1 MPQQQLTT
9 PQGWKNPFAFTMGPP
24 SETFG
29 RPRSFRHSHQNLPI
43 PKSIF
48 KKPVQLGRLRQ
59 AQQLKQ
65 RESNFS
71 VARSL
76 AAKSLEA
83 SHRGIR
89 AVPGLTSAPL
99 VSSRPTAVQHVP
111 ADFPCLQRFIMKK
124 QLQQEQRAQHDSQT
138 RTLAS
143 SGHNATSLSAP
154 AAEHTE
160 RSSDEPAELGIT
172 GVPVAVWEDTP
183 ADHDFVLDSD
193 DERLPALPSP
203 TAVDAAPSAAAI
215 MDTEASVADITVPD
229 TVHAEV
235 SAVEPTV
242 AVSHST
248 GADSVLPH
256 LAAST
261 ITAAEAVRNYVAAP
275 ITTAAETSHADLA
288 APTTTAAEA
297 TCTDLAAPTTTA
309 AEASHADLAAPAT
322 TAAEASCADLAAP
335 TTTAAETVP
344 TNVAAGDL
352 SSTDI
357 QHADTARTT
366 AAIDISAA
374 APLAVDM
381 EAVLAQQRQQ
391 GQLRAAATA
400 QASEADAA
408 AGSNTGGQYHQ
419 YESSHNGNQ
428 RAADESS
435 LTQGHMASAAVTG
448 GDNHMQQ
455 PSGEHVG
462 HGSAEPGKMGSEP
475 SAILPGPL
483 GQASPSMSLPFPLL
497 PFSASPASHGPSAFV
512 PISAAAIAASVAAKQ
527 KALADKT
534 RRSQRAAQK
543 AAQKAAEEAAALQ
556 RVLGG
561 KQT

>member
-1 MPQQQLTT
+1 M
-9 PQGWKNPFAFTMGPP
+9 
-24 SETFG
+24 
-29 RPRSFRHSHQNLPI
+29 
-43 PKSIF
+43 
-48 KKPVQLGRLRQ
+48 
-59 AQQLKQ
+59 
-65 RESNFS
+65 
-71 VARSL
+71 ARSL
-76 AAKSLEA
+76 AANPLEA
-83 SHRGIR
+83 SHSGIR

-124 QLQQEQRAQHDSQT
+124 QLQQEQRAQHDRQT

-143 SGHNATSLSAP
+143 SDHNATSLSAP

-183 ADHDFVLDSD
+183 ADHHSVLDSD

-215 MDTEASVADITVPD
+215 MDAEASVADITVPD

-275 ITTAAETSHADLA
+275 ITTAAEASHADLAAPITTAAEAPHADLA

-297 TCTDLAAPTTTA
+297 
-309 AEASHADLAAPAT
+309 
-322 TAAEASCADLAAP
+322 SCADFAAP

-344 TNVAAGDL
+344 TTVAAGDL
-352 SSTDI
+352 SSTDT

-366 AAIDISAA
+366 AAIDTSAA

-391 GQLRAAATA
+391 DQLRAAAKA

-408 AGSNTGGQYHQ
+408 AGSGTGGQYHQ
-419 YESSHNGNQ
+419 YESSCNGNQ
-428 RAADESS
+428 RAADQSS

-448 GDNHMQQ
+448 EDNHMQQ

-475 SAILPGPL
+475 PVILPGPL
-483 GQASPSMSLPFPLL
+483 GQASPSMTLPFPLL
-497 PFSASPASHGPSAFV
+497 PFGASPASHGPPAFV

-527 KALADKT
+527 KALADKI

>member
-65 RESNFS
+65 RQSNFS

-76 AAKSLEA
+76 AANPLEA
-83 SHRGIR
+83 SHSGIR

-124 QLQQEQRAQHDSQT
+124 QLQQEQRAQHDRQT

-143 SGHNATSLSAP
+143 SGHNATALSAP

-183 ADHDFVLDSD
+183 ADHGSVLDCD

-203 TAVDAAPSAAAI
+203 TAVDAASSAAAI
-215 MDTEASVADITVPD
+215 MDMEASVADITVPNS
-229 TVHAEV
+229 VHAEV
-235 SAVEPTV
+235 SAVEPTL
-242 AVSHST
+242 AVPHST
-248 GADSVLPH
+248 GADSVLPD
-256 LAAST
+256 LTAST
-261 ITAAEAVRNYVAAP
+261 ITAAEAVQTYVAVP
-275 ITTAAETSHADLA
+275 ITTAAE
-288 APTTTAAEA
+288 APH
-297 TCTDLAAPTTTA
+297 TDLAAPT
-309 AEASHADLAAPAT
+309 T

-344 TNVAAGDL
+344 INVAAGDL
-352 SSTDI
+352 SSTDT

-366 AAIDISAA
+366 AAIDTSAA

-391 GQLRAAATA
+391 DQLRAAAKT
-400 QASEADAA
+400 QASEAADAA
-408 AGSNTGGQYHQ
+408 VGSGTGG
-419 YESSHNGNQ
+419 YESSHGGSH
-428 RAADESS
+428 RAADRSS
-435 LTQGHMASAAVTG
+435 LNQGHMASVAVTG

-475 SAILPGPL
+475 SAILPGL
-483 GQASPSMSLPFPLL
+483 VGQASPSMSLPFPLL
-497 PFSASPASHGPSAFV
+497 PFSASPASHGPPAFV

-527 KALADKT
+527 KALADKI
-534 RRSQRAAQK
+534 RRSQRAAQRAAQK

>member
-1 MPQQQLTT
+1 M
-9 PQGWKNPFAFTMGPP
+9 
-24 SETFG
+24 
-29 RPRSFRHSHQNLPI
+29 
-43 PKSIF
+43 
-48 KKPVQLGRLRQ
+48 
-59 AQQLKQ
+59 
-65 RESNFS
+65 
-71 VARSL
+71 ARSL
-76 AAKSLEA
+76 AANPLEA
-83 SHRGIR
+83 SHRGTR
-89 AVPGLTSAPL
+89 AVPGLTSALL

-124 QLQQEQRAQHDSQT
+124 QLQQEQRAQHDRQT

-160 RSSDEPAELGIT
+160 RSSDEPAELGII

-183 ADHDFVLDSD
+183 ADHGSVLDSD

-203 TAVDAAPSAAAI
+203 TAVDAGPSAAAI
-215 MDTEASVADITVPD
+215 MDAEASVADITVPD

-275 ITTAAETSHADLA
+275 ITTAAEAFNADLA
-288 APTTTAAEA
+288 APITTAAEA
-297 TCTDLAAPTTTA
+297 PHTDLAAPTITAAEASCTDLAAPTTTA
-309 AEASHADLAAPAT
+309 AEASHADLAAPIT

-352 SSTDI
+352 SSTDT

-366 AAIDISAA
+366 AAIDTSAA

-391 GQLRAAATA
+391 DQLRAAATA

-408 AGSNTGGQYHQ
+408 AGSGTGGQYHQ

-428 RAADESS
+428 CAADQSS

-483 GQASPSMSLPFPLL
+483 GQVSPSMSLTFPLL

-527 KALADKT
+527 KALADKI
-534 RRSQRAAQK
+534 RRSQRATQK